1 MAPEYLD
8 RGIITKELDIFSL
21 DVIIIQVV
29 TGQKHYPYRDDKTSS
44 KEFIKLVTK
53 LYMFQ
58 LSLLLTP
65 FPERSYYIFLP
76 LHSRTNIL
84 DL

>member
-29 TGQKHYPYRDDKTSS
+29 TGQKHYPYKDDKTSS
-44 KEFIKLVTK
+44 KEFIKLVSKYVSTFIAFDPFFREK
-53 LYMFQ
+53 L
-58 LSLLLTP
+58 
-65 FPERSYYIFLP
+65 
-76 LHSRTNIL
+76 LHFFAFA
-84 DL
+84 